1 MNPLLTAAEVA
12 DALHMSSQ
20 VVLRWKRAGIIPAAI
35 DRHRFVRFD
44 LAAVRR
50 QLAAKPSK
58 KQNNGM
64 VPTY

>member
-12 DALHMSSQ
+12 AILKMQ
-20 VVLRWKRAGIIPAAI
+20 PQGVLRLKRLGIIPAAI
-35 DRHRFVRFD
+35 DRHCFVRFD

-50 QLAAKPSK
+50 QLAAKPAK
-58 KQNNGM
+58 KQRTDM